1 MISKPDKDNTKKEN
15 YRWVSLMYVDA
26 ETLNKVLANGI
37 KQHIKWII
45 QYNQVE
51 FIPGLQ
57 GWFNICKSTCY
68 NIFKITINSI
78 NAEKAFN
85 KIQHPFVIKG
95 KKTFQQSECRVKVP
109 QNNKGHVWQAHS

>member
-1 MISKPDKDNTKKEN
+1 
-15 YRWVSLMYVDA
+15 MYVDA

-57 GWFNICKSTCY
+57 G
-68 NIFKITINSI
+68 
-78 NAEKAFN
+78 
-85 KIQHPFVIKG
+85 
-95 KKTFQQSECRVKVP
+95 
-109 QNNKGHVWQAHS
+109 